1 MTNINLI
8 KCNYNCFKHETFKF
22 FGEHKANNFIVS
34 YRFLRSKH
42 EIYGLLETHINGS
55 GNNMLVLNGQ
65 ILYQFG
71 DRCIITGYCPIEI
84 KNNEMSKLGVMSM
97 GLRCPIIKEGDNIAD
112 IAVKTVED
120 YVINGNFFADNK
132 DVLCITESIVARAQG
147 NYVTVDDIVQFLEEH
162 SCEKDSLIGFQKNLV
177 LYNPIMSRNRFS
189 MILKAF
195 ARYANKITIVTEGE
209 FDEVGN
215 PNDKPNP
222 FTGVDIMDYYKSICE
237 AEGAK
242 FESCKTN
249 DFVEITE
256 PETNI
261 DCMCHAEESMD
272 LGWFWNLSKI
282 MNEPV
287 KRADGSYSGYNKEYG
302 VLGSNKADD
311 ETLKLFPRDCNELCE
326 KIQARIKDKFDVDI
340 EVLVYGDGCFKDPVG
355 GIWEFADP
363 VTCPGYTNG
372 LEGTPNELKLKA
384 LADGKFGTLKGDELK
399 EAITNEI
406 KNKEKNLV
414 GSMASQGTTPRR
426 YIDLLASLADLTSG
440 SGDKGTPMVYI
451 KNYFDN
457 YATEK

>member
-42 EIYGLLETHINGS
+42 ETYGFLETHINGS
-55 GNNMLVLNGQ
+55 GDNMLVLNGQ
-65 ILYQFG
+65 FLYQYG
-71 DRCIITGYCPIEI
+71 EKCIITGYCPIEI

-120 YVINGNFFADNK
+120 YVINGNFFVDNK

-147 NYVTVDDIVQFLEEH
+147 NYVTVDDIVQFLTEENYD
-162 SCEKDSLIGFQKNLV
+162 KQLMLV
-177 LYNPIMSRNRFS
+177 NPIMSRNRFS
-189 MILKAF
+189 VILRAF
-195 ARYANKITIVTEGE
+195 ARYADKIKIVTDGDY
-209 FDEVGN
+209 DEVGN
-215 PNDKPNP
+215 PVYGINR
-222 FTGVDIMDYYKSICE
+222 FTGVDIMQYYREICE
-237 AEGAK
+237 SENCEFAHEDIDK
-242 FESCKTN
+242 FTVEEN
-249 DFVEITE
+249 DYMLV
-256 PETNI
+256 
-261 DCMCHAEESMD
+261 DCMLHSHYTGEIRLQHS
-272 LGWFWNLSKI
+272 LSEI
-282 MNEPV
+282 MNRPV
-287 KRADGSYSGYNKEYG
+287 KHSDWYFSDFDLDYSGFNGEYG

-340 EVLVYGDGCFKDPVG
+340 EVLVYGDGCFKDPIG

-363 VTCPGYTNG
+363 VTCPGHTNG

-384 LADGKFGTLKGDELK
+384 LADGKFGHLSGDELK
-399 EAITNEI
+399 DAITNEI
-406 KNKEKNLV
+406 KNKGTNLV

-451 KNYFDN
+451 KNYFNN
-457 YATEK
+457 YSM